1 MSNVAASFANLVKTC
16 NGRFKSA
23 AQAHFLLSQCVNN
36 AFVAMGTVHGN
47 GYSIFYTCD
56 AEGVVKVQKQTV
68 RRGLVTEWERAPAG
82 QQSVQDLREA
92 KRIQRLI
99 RQAKQSIAERQAAWD
114 AGQYPNRDL
123 FDQAQDR
130 ELAGLAK
137 LEEMLAQVA

>member
-1 MSNVAASFANLVKTC
+1 MSNFAASFASLVKTR

-23 AQAHFLLSQCVNN
+23 AQAQFLMSQCVNN
-36 AFVAMGTVHGN
+36 EYVAMGTVHGN

-68 RRGLVTEWERAPAG
+68 RRGLVTEWERAQAG
-82 QQSVQDLREA
+82 QQSVQDLREV

-99 RQAKQSIAERQAAWD
+99 KQAERSIAERQAAWL
-114 AGQYPNRDL
+114 AGEYPNRAL

-130 ELAGLAK
+130 DLAGLRK